1 LRWLDGRQ
9 QACPPPATLGK
20 REIVFMRTF
29 KSGLVTI
36 LTIGLLA
43 GSVVGVAAQDAESP
57 TEFTGRWV
65 YSHTLSGGDEDG
77 GVWAYATEE
86 MTDPRLDGSIS
97 LTGNR
102 SALDDKDSELWSSVF
117 RIENEEGAWEEVPG
131 LLVRF
136 DEATASVRT
145 GLFMGEGAYKGLVA
159 VAELAWD
166 LSGPSSAF
174 DVRGVVLDGE
184 DLPSP
189 VTDDAP

>member
-1 LRWLDGRQ
+1 VIPQRWEAL
-9 QACPPPATLGK
+9 PATSPK
-20 REIVFMRTF
+20 EDIVKKFRTP
-29 KSGLVTI
+29 LVTAI
-36 LTIGLLA
+36 AIGLLA
-43 GSVVGVAAQDAESP
+43 GSAVGVTAPDAESP
-57 TEFTGRWV
+57 TELTGRWE
-65 YSHTLSGGDEDG
+65 YSHTVGEGGEDG

-102 SALDDKDSELWSSVF
+102 SALDGKDSELWSSVF

-159 VAELAWD
+159 VTELAWD
-166 LSGPSSAF
+166 LSEPSSAF

-184 DLPSP
+184 DLPP
-189 VTDDAP
+189 PATGDAP